1 MYSELTIM
9 LIYLYTQR
17 NINFQKFYVLEQKN
31 LLKTK
36 TENNLIYNSA

>member
-1 MYSELTIM
+1 M